1 MFILFKSA
9 FSLFKVAYSWGEE
22 MNWAGTPAGR
32 KRLGGLL
39 WEVNKSPASESS
51 IDKAVNEL
59 REFTRSGVPGG
70 LPDSA
75 AGESTNWLRNIALN
89 TPYANWGSLKG
100 IAIQANKDL
109 SFYWDHRPKI
119 IAALGQQVSQ
129 LSGIASLS
137 ELDQIITKFGSI
149 RIENLN
155 KSLGPNAV
163 GGIWNLGTS
172 GDWRVDVPYNRE
184 GATVLGHKTSWCNA
198 RHDPEG
204 GYPFDE
210 YHRPSDGMY
219 LYVFTNNRTG
229 DRYQAFFNYNSLEVR
244 DEQDQ
249 MVSSDLAIQLW
260 NVLKSLKNLPDGS
273 PVEKGSLERRPRADE
288 FNFGDNDAGI
298 LRLKPTVRHLNNQDE
313 LHREDGPAIVRPDG
327 SEEWYRNGMRHRDDG
342 PAIIHPDGK
351 EEWYRNGK
359 AIPAPVIFEN

>member
-1 MFILFKSA
+1 MFELFKSA
-9 FSLFKVAYSWGEE
+9 FSLFKIAYSLSEE

-51 IDKAVNEL
+51 IDKAVDEL
-59 REFTRSGVPGG
+59 REFTKSGVPGG
-70 LPDSA
+70 LSDSA
-75 AGESTNWLRNIALN
+75 AGESAWWLRNIALS
-89 TPYANWGSLKG
+89 TPYANWGSLKD

-109 SFYWDHRPKI
+109 SFYWDHRPNI
-119 IAALGQQVSQ
+119 IAALGPQVSQ

-137 ELDQIITKFGSI
+137 ELDQIVTKFGSI

-155 KSLGPNAV
+155 KSREKEV
-163 GGIWNLGTS
+163 GLIWNLGTS

-184 GATVLGHKTSWCNA
+184 GAAVLGHKTSWCTTRQDA
-198 RHDPEG
+198 EG
-204 GYPFDE
+204 DYHFDK
-210 YHRPSDGMY
+210 YHQPSDGMY

-244 DEQDQ
+244 DEQNQ

-260 NVLKSLKNLPDGS
+260 NVLKSLKDLPEGS
-273 PVEKGSLERRPRADE
+273 PVEKGSLERSEFAD
-288 FNFGDNDAGI
+288 NWDDGSADA
-298 LRLKPTVRHLNNQDE
+298 LRLKRTVKYLNNQDQ
-313 LHREDGPAIVRPDG
+313 LHREDGPAIIYPDG
-327 SEEWYRNGMRHRDDG
+327 TQEWYRNGVLHRGDG
-342 PAIIHPDGK
+342 PAVVHPDGK

-359 AIPAPVIFEN
+359 AIPAPVIFDN